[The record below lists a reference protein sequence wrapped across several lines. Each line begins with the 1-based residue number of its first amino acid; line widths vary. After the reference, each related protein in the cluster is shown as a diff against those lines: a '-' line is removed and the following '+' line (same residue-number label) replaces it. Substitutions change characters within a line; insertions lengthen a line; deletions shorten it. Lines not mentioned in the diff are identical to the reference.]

1 MKNTLLFFL
10 ILILVFPKSVNAQ
23 NKALP
28 NFVGCKTEVSKENQN
43 LNSIKI
49 KKIEVDIYN
58 YRNWVVNGIR
68 ILTSQTRF
76 VGERYKKRFKS
87 IVTVTYNNNSKCFF
101 PARVRHSGDE
111 KDHIALFENSIIQSL
126 DVHLDYGNI
135 KGITKFKLLK
145 PDTRGVLEDV
155 LIQTQLLRN
164 LGYLAPRTYKINSR
178 INKTNSVMLFQEKA
192 SKELLEFNN
201 RREGPILESDEKYFY
216 KIVEDIPDN
225 NKSNWSH
232 NTPYLRTSSSK
243 AMLTKSTNP
252 NLVYRGE
259 KHKEISLNAVS
270 DLNLIYLYWSNRF
283 QDEKNNYFYFDYDL
297 DNTLLALFNKENTLK
312 LDIYN
317 LLMLSTN
324 SHHALSVNNRKFYWN
339 SIENYFEPI
348 NYDANPAIDRKTPT
362 TTTLNYMFPVS
373 IFINDAF
380 TLLDEKL
387 NKTDLDHLYNQLLI
401 SGSNL
406 TKKELEQKVE
416 KIIINLKEIKN
427 NYQSNTDEDK
437 IKYNFFKPID
447 NILETFNKT
456 VNEID
461 PNAYLIKYNKDNNFF
476 EKCEDLFLECI
487 NTNFD
492 NENLSSLLEG
502 ELEVENTN
510 YQFVGTNFDIENEF
524 KNRGENFSL
533 KSVGNSSVYFE
544 KGIKVDV
551 DTTNKKINIEQKVPG
566 ARAFLMGG
574 FLRNYQINFKG
585 YNIINWEDGISL
597 KQFPK
602 NYPINEK
609 NLTGCLS
616 LINIELKD
624 VSIFA
629 NNSSCEDTVNFINA
643 RGNVNN
649 VVIENSFSDALD
661 IDFSKMNF
669 GNIKINNA
677 LNDCVDFSAGD
688 YSLDNLILTNCGDKG
703 LSIGERSQITL
714 NEIKVDKANI
724 GIATKDSSYLKLKN
738 AKINNIKTCVSAYN
752 KKQEYD
758 GGIIEMNTLDCE
770 KYLRIADL
778 DNSSKIYLN
787 NELLKNYLY
796 GDYYDPFELKVDQ
809 INGNDI
815 IGHLIKDYK
824 ALNDDGTVNVVVEIP
839 VGLKEKWEVTKLSG
853 SLWREFY
860 MGTPR
865 SIDYEPYPINYGMIP
880 QTILPVSR
888 GGDGDPLDVVI
899 LGKKLTQGSVV
910 KVKPLGIM
918 KMMDGGEK
926 DDKIIAVPL
935 DSSLNIYNNIKHL
948 NNEKPEIL
956 IKVKSWFLNYKGNNV
971 VKFIDYESDEQAKQ
985 LIELTV
991 DYFDRFGLKERS

>member
-1 MKNTLLFFL
+1 
-10 ILILVFPKSVNAQ
+10 
-23 NKALP
+23 
-28 NFVGCKTEVSKENQN
+28 
-43 LNSIKI
+43 
-49 KKIEVDIYN
+49 
-58 YRNWVVNGIR
+58 
-68 ILTSQTRF
+68 
-76 VGERYKKRFKS
+76 
-87 IVTVTYNNNSKCFF
+87 
-101 PARVRHSGDE
+101 
-111 KDHIALFENSIIQSL
+111 
-126 DVHLDYGNI
+126 
-135 KGITKFKLLK
+135 
-145 PDTRGVLEDV
+145 
-155 LIQTQLLRN
+155 
-164 LGYLAPRTYKINSR
+164 
-178 INKTNSVMLFQEKA
+178 MLFQEKA

-252 NLVYRGE
+252 NLVYRGK

-362 TTTLNYMFPVS
+362 TTTLNYRFPVS

-447 NILETFNKT
+447 NILEKFNKT

-476 EKCEDLFLECI
+476 EKCEDLYLECI

-688 YSLDNLILTNCGDKG
+688 YSLENLILTNCGDKG

-770 KYLRIADL
+770 KYLRIADI
-778 DNSSKIYLN
+778 DNLSKIYLN

-899 LGKKLTQGSVV
+899 LGKKLIQGSVV